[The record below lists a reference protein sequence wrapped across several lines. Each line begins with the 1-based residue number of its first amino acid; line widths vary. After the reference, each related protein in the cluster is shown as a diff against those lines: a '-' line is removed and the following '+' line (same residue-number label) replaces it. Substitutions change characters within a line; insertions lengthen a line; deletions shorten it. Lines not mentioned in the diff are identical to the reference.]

1 MRSLN
6 CEESFLLSEGSARR
20 ALLLAA
26 LTSVGGVTLLGCQT
40 AAPVSATSDFPGV
53 GRRYLVTFPTFR
65 AELHFESVSSLTWTL
80 MNADGS
86 RGRFEKVAI
95 RVQAV
100 AGAIFLVTWQEANKT
115 TVVSVEDFGQ
125 RIMFSNITRSDGTFL
140 QSKGTF
146 VELD

>member
-1 MRSLN
+1 MRILN
-6 CEESFLLSEGSARR
+6 CEKSLLLSENSARR

-26 LTSVGGVTLLGCQT
+26 LTTAGSVALLGCQT
-40 AAPVSATSDFPGV
+40 TAPALATSDFPGV
-53 GRRYLVTFPTFR
+53 GRRYLVTFPAFR
-65 AELHFESVSSLTWTL
+65 AELHFESASSLTWTL

-86 RGRFEKVAI
+86 RGRFETVAI

-115 TVVSVEDFGQ
+115 TVVSVEDFSR
-125 RIMFSNITRSDGTFL
+125 RIMFSNITRADGTFL

-146 VELD
+146 IELS